1 MALLALLAGPAAAR
15 DPPDVAITKVDSLDP
30 VTNGA
35 TLNYT
40 ITVQNLGP
48 AAPPTS
54 SSTTTFRQ
62 AWCSIR
68 PTLLQMDPRDSRGWR
83 VGRHRHGLHRDAH
96 RRGRTS
102 HRPSVHRASGNIAQD
117 VDEHGGGDRQQ
128 PGPRAGQQHRDRGY
142 RCHPRADA
150 GNVQPAKRGGAN
162 VQHRVRRSSV
172 SQRCSSVSSACRRW
186 CRSGGIALTN
196 SLIPAGRH
204 DWRICRPSAPDP
216 IHGSG
221 RLSVH
226 APMVEA
232 EIGGISTLLVL
243 DTGSDTHLLTAEFA
257 AEAVG
262 GRARRAG
269 RIDHAGTTIERDGG
283 DSLPHRRRERAPPR
297 SRRSRPRRPFPAGA
311 LAASSAR
318 SSSIQRL

>member
-1 MALLALLAGPAAAR
+1 MNAPDTRRGGPMALLALLAGPVAAG
-15 DPPDVAITKVDSLDP
+15 DPPTDVAITKVDSLDP

-48 AAPPTS
+48 ASATNVTINDNIPAS
-54 SSTTTFRQ
+54 R
-62 AWCSIR
+62 CSIR
-68 PTLLQMDPRDSRGWR
+68 PRSCGMDPHDSRGWR

-96 RRGRTS
+96 RRGRS
-102 HRPSVHRASGNIAQD
+102 GHRPSVHRASGNIARD

-162 VQHRVRRSSV
+162 VQHRSSRRSSV

-204 DWRICRPSAPDP
+204 D
-216 IHGSG
+216 
-221 RLSVH
+221 
-226 APMVEA
+226 
-232 EIGGISTLLVL
+232 
-243 DTGSDTHLLTAEFA
+243 
-257 AEAVG
+257 
-262 GRARRAG
+262 
-269 RIDHAGTTIERDGG
+269 
-283 DSLPHRRRERAPPR
+283 
-297 SRRSRPRRPFPAGA
+297 
-311 LAASSAR
+311 
-318 SSSIQRL
+318 